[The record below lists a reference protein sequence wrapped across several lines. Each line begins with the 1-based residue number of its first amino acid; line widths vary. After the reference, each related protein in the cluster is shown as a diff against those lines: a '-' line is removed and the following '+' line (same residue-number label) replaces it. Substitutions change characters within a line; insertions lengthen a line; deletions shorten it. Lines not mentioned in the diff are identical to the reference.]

1 MHGCLQDEWNS
12 ALELEK
18 QSWTERIE
26 RSLQCVTQDIEGS
39 QNADDPHS
47 AEGWVLIER
56 ALRHGAQALHSMSR
70 SV

>member
-26 RSLQCVTQDIEGS
+26 RSLQCVTQDIED
-39 QNADDPHS
+39 AADPHS